1 MELESRLCLEA
12 PSPDEPSLEA
22 YVVLRPCNFLE
33 NARQTWRFQEYTDQY
48 EDLLKGPRTGRCI
61 PGSAMFVWRSRGS
74 CTDVELHMPPKK
86 VHLATEP
93 RGTVST
99 PIPSKARPIHS

>member
-48 EDLLKGPRTGRCI
+48 EDLLNNN
-61 PGSAMFVWRSRGS
+61 VRSKKIYGKEQQ
-74 CTDVELHMPPKK
+74 VLLHEY
-86 VHLATEP
+86 HLY
-93 RGTVST
+93 G
-99 PIPSKARPIHS
+99 